1 MYKHPN
7 EQQNRMIRNIQFIK
21 NVTRIVFTVFL
32 SCSLFYGT
40 LEEIKK
46 IMDQDKESWGLSQGE
61 DGFFKRIL
69 EKDVRENFDFD
80 CKLDID
86 QIVRIV
92 EDTPF
97 YVQRLLINSFGNWG
111 KVFRYIL
118 GHHEYHGGK
127 DDQQDLETH
136 YNLYLKELNI
146 EKYTANCRRYFC
158 SAEHCSILALLPQG
172 MVRVPNSKDGIVV
185 PYNDNVHRV
194 FVRLMNERIL
204 SSVSNKMVGHPYR
217 SNIGSSEFEMMD
229 GADIIAVVM
238 AFQDIERFVFYKTR
252 KYNKIPMGSWLR
264 EIKGIL
270 KCKDKKNFLK
280 EDFTFNKLD
289 LLAEKIGG
297 LHLPA
302 FPTAT
307 YQIPGHNEVLKILS
321 KIEDLNEFVLYDP
334 YGRGDKLY
342 SRKILDFILAGFKE
356 ESRRGYILA
365 AAENLEAEGLDP
377 ALAKNLDRSM
387 RCISSIRI
395 PINPFADGINC
406 VKRLFSSSSSE
417 TEAYATEAS
426 LTPTSVAVMTPVTT
440 PTSSQALES
449 PFPRSISITTQTES
463 SLLLPS

>member
-1 MYKHPN
+1 MIYR
-7 EQQNRMIRNIQFIK
+7 QQNKKIANIPVSSKNPTRMSF
-21 NVTRIVFTVFL
+21 VAFL
-32 SCSLFYGT
+32 SCAFFHSG
-40 LEEIKK
+40 LEE
-46 IMDQDKESWGLSQGE
+46 MREMMGRDKESWGLSQGE
-61 DGFFKRIL
+61 EGFFKAIL
-69 EKDVRENFDFD
+69 EKDIRENFDFD

-86 QIVRIV
+86 QIVRVV
-92 EDTPF
+92 EDAPF

-118 GHHEYHGGK
+118 GHHKYHGEK
-127 DDQQDLETH
+127 DDQQNLETH

-185 PYNDNVHRV
+185 PYSDNVHRV

-229 GADIIAVVM
+229 GADIVAAVM
-238 AFQDIERFVFYKTR
+238 AFQDIESFVFYKTR
-252 KYNKIPMGSWLR
+252 KYNKITMGSWLR

-289 LLAEKIGG
+289 SLAEKIGG

-302 FPTAT
+302 FPSAT
-307 YQIPGHNEVLKILS
+307 YQIPTHNEVLKILS

-334 YGRGDKLY
+334 YGTGNKLY

-356 ESRRGYILA
+356 ESRKGYILA
-365 AAENLEAEGLDP
+365 AAEDLEAEGLDP
-377 ALAKNLDRSM
+377 ALTKDSNRSM
-387 RCISSIRI
+387 RCISSIGI
-395 PINPFADGINC
+395 STNPFTNGINC
-406 VKRLFSSSSSE
+406 VKRLFGSSPSE
-417 TEAYATEAS
+417 AKAYALETG

-440 PTSSQALES
+440 PTSSQALEN
-449 PFPRSISITTQTES
+449 PFPRSISTTTQTES
-463 SLLLPS
+463 SLLLPNE